1 MVSPT
6 EVDAMRR
13 AIALAAFGLGSA
25 SPNPP
30 VGCVILDDSGRVAGQ
45 GYHQRKGSAHAE
57 VNALAAA
64 GGRAYAGTAVVTLE
78 PCNHYGRTPPC
89 HQALL
94 EAGIVRAVI
103 AVIDPT
109 SRGEGGAARLREA
122 GMDVE
127 TGVLADEALLVLGP
141 WLTAIRMIRP
151 RVVWPYGIDAN
162 GVFDSRA
169 AALGAEPLCRT
180 ADVVLHEDGKVEEA
194 VPGSH
199 GVGMVSRAPVTLA
212 AGPRAVTAELYQGG
226 ARSVILNGG
235 PELAEP
241 FVAQGLV
248 DQVVVLLASHEPSSR
263 PSPGSGS
270 LLPTGF
276 QITETTRCDGY
287 VRIVAVP
294 AAPAASDG
302 RRNP

>member
-1 MVSPT
+1 MVSPA
-6 EVDAMRR
+6 ELNAMRR
-13 AIALAAFGLGSA
+13 AIALAAFGLGGT

-30 VGCVILDDSGRVAGQ
+30 VGCVILDSSGRVVGQ

-57 VNALAAA
+57 ANALAAA
-64 GGRAYAGTAVVTLE
+64 GNRAYAGTAVVTLE

-109 SRGEGGAARLREA
+109 SRGEGGAARLRA
-122 GMDVE
+122 LGMDVQ

-141 WLTAIRMIRP
+141 WLTAIRTIRP
-151 RVVWPYGIDAN
+151 RLVWPYGINAN
-162 GVFDSRA
+162 GILDSRA
-169 AALGAEPLCRT
+169 AELGAEPLYRA
-180 ADVVLHEDGKVEEA
+180 ADVVLHADGKVEEA

-199 GVGMVSRAPVTLA
+199 GVDMVSGAPVTLA
-212 AGPRAVTAELYQGG
+212 AGPRAVMAELYQGG
-226 ARSVILNGG
+226 VRSVILNGG

-241 FVAQGLV
+241 FVTQGFV
-248 DQVVVLLASHEPSSR
+248 DQVVVHLASHESSSR
-263 PSPGSGS
+263 PFPGSGS
-270 LLPTGF
+270 FLPPGF
-276 QITETTRCDGY
+276 QLTETTRHEGY
-287 VRIVAVP
+287 VRLVAVP
-294 AAPAASDG
+294 ATSND